1 MAKQPKQ
8 AESLGQKICKMRKK
22 LKWELND
29 LAERAG
35 CPPEQLKKIEEG
47 KLSPPVG
54 TLVQISRALAVDSAS
69 LLAEEKKAERR
80 RSYGKRTQAYA
91 YESLTPDAQDKHLWA
106 YLVILAPKKPH
117 EMVEYQHEGEEFVYV
132 LEGRVE
138 IQVGDDV
145 HVISKGATLHFN
157 SGIRHNLK
165 NLSSKQSKLL
175 VVVYT
180 P

>member
-1 MAKQPKQ
+1 MAKRPEKV
-8 AESLGQKICKMRKK
+8 ESIGKKIHKMRTNLK
-22 LKWELND
+22 LELTD
-29 LAERAG
+29 LAEKAG
-35 CPPEQLKKIEEG
+35 CTPEHLEQIEEG
-47 KLSPPVG
+47 KIVPPVG

-69 LLAEEKKAERR
+69 LLAEEKRAERR
-80 RSYGKRTQAYA
+80 RSYRKRTQAYA

-117 EMVEYQHEGEEFVYV
+117 DMVEYQHTGEEFVYAI
-132 LEGRVE
+132 EGRVE
-138 IQVGDDV
+138 IQVGDEV
-145 HVISKGATLHFN
+145 HVVKKGGSVHFN
-157 SGIRHNLK
+157 SGIKHNVR